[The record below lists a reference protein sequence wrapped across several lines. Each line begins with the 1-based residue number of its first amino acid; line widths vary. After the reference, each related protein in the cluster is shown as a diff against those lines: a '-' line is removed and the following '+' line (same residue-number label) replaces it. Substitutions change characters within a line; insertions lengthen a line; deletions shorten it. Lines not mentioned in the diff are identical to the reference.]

1 MIKINIVIPS
11 KYAEESNV
19 AVISSILRISTHWM
33 DSLYDSIL
41 SNTMTDIALRVSF
54 LAMILGR
61 NLLQD
66 NTDHFIYHY
75 SMDDILESI
84 TISYIDSDIRENGMF
99 EVFIDFNPKIDSIL
113 RTIEIT

>member
-11 KYAEESNV
+11 KYAEESNTS
-19 AVISSILRISTHWM
+19 VISSILRISMHWM

-41 SNTMTDIALRVSF
+41 SNTMTDIALRIDF

-75 SMDDILESI
+75 SMNDILESI
-84 TISYIDSDIRENGMF
+84 TLSYIDSDIRENGMF
-99 EVFIDFNPKIDSIL
+99 EVFIDFNPKIDNIL

>member
-11 KYAEESNV
+11 KYAEESN
-19 AVISSILRISTHWM
+19 APVISSILHISMHWM

-41 SNTMTDIALRVSF
+41 SNTMTDITLRVDF

-61 NLLQD
+61 NLLQN
-66 NTDHFIYHY
+66 NTDRYIYHY
-75 SMDDILESI
+75 SMDDILKSI
-84 TISYIDSDIRENGMF
+84 TISYLDSISWKDRF